1 MITGAQC
8 RAARALS
15 ELSLETLAQ
24 LSKIDVTVIDAFE
37 DKLSEPDA
45 ETIALLETTLEAA
58 GVIFIPENGA
68 GAGVRLKF
76 NRSETRRIAILEGE
90 GGIVGNDDVP

>member
-15 ELSLETLAQ
+15 ELSLETLAR
-24 LSKIDVTVIDAFE
+24 LSKVDAAVIDSFE
-37 DKLSEPDA
+37 SKLSEPDTG
-45 ETIALLETTLEAA
+45 TIAIIEAALEAA
-58 GVIFIPENGA
+58 GVVFIPENGA
-68 GAGVRLKF
+68 GVGARLKF

-90 GGIVGNDDVP
+90 GGLVGNDDVP

>member
-15 ELSLETLAQ
+15 ELSLETLAR
-24 LSKIDVTVIDAFE
+24 LAKIDAAVIDAFE
-37 DKLSEPDA
+37 NKLSEPDA
-45 ETIALLETTLEAA
+45 VTVSLLETTLESA
-58 GVIFIPENGA
+58 GVVFIPENGA

>member
-15 ELSLETLAQ
+15 ELSLETLAR
-24 LSKIDVTVIDAFE
+24 LAKIDAHVIDAFE
-37 DKLSEPDA
+37 NKLAEPDT
-45 ETIALLETTLEAA
+45 ETISLLETALEAA
-58 GVIFIPENGA
+58 GVVFIPENGA

-90 GGIVGNDDVP
+90 GGVVGNDDVP

>member
-15 ELSLETLAQ
+15 ELSLETLAR
-24 LSKIDVTVIDAFE
+24 LAKIDADVIDAFE
-37 DKLSEPDA
+37 SKLSEPDA
-45 ETIALLETTLEAA
+45 ETISLLETTLEAA
-58 GVIFIPENGA
+58 GVVFLPENGA